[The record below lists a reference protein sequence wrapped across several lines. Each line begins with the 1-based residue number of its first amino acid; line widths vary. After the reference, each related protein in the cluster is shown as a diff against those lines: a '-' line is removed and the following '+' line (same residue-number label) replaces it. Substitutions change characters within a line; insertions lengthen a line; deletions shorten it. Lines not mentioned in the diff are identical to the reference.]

1 MIASARARS
10 LSFQTNN
17 MATSA
22 GRKKNL
28 FQSFDWR
35 SSGKWF
41 FLSALVG
48 VAAGL
53 AAILFHVFTD
63 LIQIYVLTNFSGYA
77 PPHPAGNGNISS
89 TQVQQI
95 SPIMIVIV
103 MTAGGLISGILV
115 TWLAPEAAGA
125 GTDATIDAFHN
136 KRGEM
141 RSRVP
146 FVKLVCSCITL
157 GTGGSAGREGPIAQI
172 GAALGSLISRY
183 LHLTARDRRILLAA
197 GMGAGVGAIFRAPL
211 AGALF
216 AAEILYREA
225 DLESD
230 VIVPAAISSIIGYSI
245 FSLSL
250 PPETRFTPLFGNTF
264 DIAVSTPLEL
274 IPYALLALVLS
285 ALGILHVQCFHRT
298 QVLFQKLRLPVW
310 LKPAL
315 GAALAGLLTVCVYS
329 SLIGKVDESPIVLTA
344 LATGYGAVTAA
355 MQSPVT
361 VGLWILV
368 LIALLKVLTTSL
380 TVASGGSGG
389 VFGPSI
395 VIGGCL
401 GAAVG
406 RYFQNF
412 FPSEWIPQPEAYAL
426 VGMAGFFAGC
436 AHAPISTILMVSE
449 LTGNYKLLLPTMW
462 VSTLCF
468 LLMRPW
474 TLYKKQVAT
483 PLESPTHKGDFIFD
497 VLEGIKVKDVYQKDV
512 QLTMIPEAMPLE
524 DIVHTIADTHQHYF
538 PVVDDQGM
546 MVGIFSSD
554 DVRAYLFDETIWKL
568 ADASDVMISNVETVS
583 PSDDLNSVLKKFTAR
598 NLDELPVISDEN
610 PGVLIGI
617 LRRKET
623 IGFYNRRLMELKQ
636 QASEQ
641 ND

>member
-1 MIASARARS
+1 MRNSS
-10 LSFQTNN
+10 
-17 MATSA
+17 
-22 GRKKNL
+22 GRNSKQLKTI
-28 FQSFDWR
+28 DWR

-41 FLSALVG
+41 FLSSLVG

-53 AAILFHVFTD
+53 AAILLHF
-63 LIQIYVLTNFSGYA
+63 LTEVVQSFALTSLSGYQ
-77 PPHPAGNGNISS
+77 PPHPAGPGDFAFGPATEVI
-89 TQVQQI
+89 
-95 SPIMIVIV
+95 PWMIILV
-103 MTAGGLISGILV
+103 MVAGGMISGILV
-115 TWLAPEAAGA
+115 SWLAPEAAGA

-136 KRGEM
+136 NRGNM
-141 RSRVP
+141 RRRVP
-146 FVKLVCSCITL
+146 FVKLICSSITL

-172 GAALGSLISRY
+172 GAALGSLLANRFDLS
-183 LHLTARDRRILLAA
+183 ARDRRIMLAA

-225 DLESD
+225 NLESD

-245 FSLSL
+245 FSFSL
-250 PPETRFTPLFGNTF
+250 PTESRFVPLFGGAF
-264 DIAVSTPLEL
+264 EGAVSTPFEL
-274 IPYALLALVLS
+274 ISYALLALIISV
-285 ALGILHVQCFHRT
+285 LGILHVRCFHAT
-298 QVLFQKLRLPVW
+298 QSAFDRFPVYHW
-310 LKPAL
+310 AKPAL
-315 GAALAGLLTVCVYS
+315 GAGLAGTLTVMVYLSLS
-329 SLIGKVDESPIVLTA
+329 SYIGNSEFVLSA
-344 LATGYGAVTAA
+344 LSTGYGAVTTS
-355 MQSPVT
+355 MSSPQT
-361 VGLWILV
+361 IGIWLLV
-368 LIALLKVLTTSL
+368 LVALLKVLTTSL

-406 RYFQNF
+406 RYFQMV
-412 FPSEWIPQPEAYAL
+412 FPDGWVQQPEAFAL

-474 TLYKKQVAT
+474 TLYRKQVPT
-483 PLESPTHKGDFIFD
+483 PLESPSHKGDFIVD
-497 VLEGIKVKDVYQKDV
+497 VLEDIKVEEVYQKER
-512 QLTMIPEAMPLE
+512 LLMLIPEAMPLE

-538 PVVDDQGM
+538 PVVDENEV

-568 ADASDVMISNVETVS
+568 ADASDLMITEIVS
-583 PSDDLNSVLKKFTAR
+583 VAPDDNLSSVLKKFTSR
-598 NLDELPVISDEN
+598 NLDELPVISADQ
-610 PGVLIGI
+610 PGKLLGM

-636 QASEQ
+636 QAAEQ
-641 ND
+641 NE